1 MQILTYYKLSIE
13 TTGGAMN
20 TLEFISS
27 LIQSLAWPLV
37 VLVIVILLKEHV
49 IQVIYSIRRISYRN
63 VRVEVGERLNEMESE
78 TEATAKSL
86 IAESEVNVE
95 ATGSHKLR
103 IQMEEIA
110 AASPRAAILYTWSVT
125 EKELEKMD
133 AFLKMK
139 LLKKNNLL
147 DSKALKLL
155 KRLKDLHNDI
165 ETGPSLKVSQTEA
178 IRYCELCQRVL
189 IKLNENTK

>member
-1 MQILTYYKLSIE
+1 
-13 TTGGAMN
+13 MN

-139 LLKKNNLL
+139 LLKKNK